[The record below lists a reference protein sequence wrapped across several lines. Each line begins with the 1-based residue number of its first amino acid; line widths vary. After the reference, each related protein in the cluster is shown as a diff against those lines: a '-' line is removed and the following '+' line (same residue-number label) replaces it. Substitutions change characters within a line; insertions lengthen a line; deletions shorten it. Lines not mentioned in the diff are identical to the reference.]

1 MTIVEGDM
9 ASKLKVT
16 VSVDMALARELVG
29 ASWQRG
35 KPRCRRRL
43 EEELKEGYLAMA
55 KADRA
60 TAERHLAA
68 GWEVVK

>member
-1 MTIVEGDM
+1 M

-55 KADRA
+55 KAPPPSA
-60 TAERHLAA
+60 TWRL
-68 GWEVVK
+68 GGRW